1 MAPKHKIANLYS
13 SKYYCGKKT
22 KNLPRTTTFAQWP
35 FRSSNPPPLPF
46 LLPLHTGGRSSFSK
60 LMEMGRFE
68 NFCYKSRGKAKWGVC
83 LEMGGFPYYIGVF
96 LKIPFVFILP
106 LLTNMYF
113 KIIAQIKYQMI
124 GIVIILIVLIVIIAV
139 LIIHVNNKYSA

>member
-1 MAPKHKIANLYS
+1 MKQPS
-13 SKYYCGKKT
+13 SLLNNVCSKCKVTYNFQEWHQNIKLQIFIQVNITVGKKLKT
-22 KNLPRTTTFAQWP
+22 CQEQPHLLSGHFVVRT
-35 FRSSNPPPLPF
+35 PPLPF

-113 KIIAQIKYQMI
+113 KIIA
-124 GIVIILIVLIVIIAV
+124 
-139 LIIHVNNKYSA
+139 